1 MLYRTNTRT
10 ANLLAISKTK
20 LLSRIAI
27 ASFILFALS
36 STQEVYYNPA
46 IKIIFDIT
54 RGASILIFIA
64 FYAFNYSISRKM
76 LIVGLFFLIWSISF
90 KDWFFL
96 DAGCGFILSILII
109 RLDKDKI
116 IRSTAWWL
124 ILITT
129 LTIVLAKLGL
139 IQSATFTNTLY
150 SDVAFSTGS
159 KESLGFWQPNVVSL
173 LIISCMISGF
183 YLDDKKLIF
192 TTVLVYLFII
202 QETVSRTYIPIPI
215 VIFIYYSA
223 KFFSLHRTAFFTL
236 PILLL
241 GITSM
246 LIAWLVT
253 VPQALSSFLG
263 PAAIT
268 ALDQLFSYRIS
279 IARRVIEPLSGIELM
294 SGIHD
299 KKIQIDSLF
308 VNYIISQGLVLFF
321 AVSLFVSY
329 IMFDLFKRRK
339 SKELLIISLYLLISN
354 FESTASVSSL
364 VFVIFIACCSEA
376 KMFSS
381 KKAHGNL

>member
-1 MLYRTNTRT
+1 MLYGTNNRP
-10 ANLLAISKTK
+10 ANFLTVSKTK
-20 LLSRIAI
+20 LLSRLAI

-36 STQEVYYNPA
+36 STQEIYYNPS
-46 IKIIFDIT
+46 IKMVFDIA
-54 RGASILIFIA
+54 RGTAILIFIA
-64 FYAFNYSISRKM
+64 LYTFNYSISRKM
-76 LIVGLFFLIWSISF
+76 LIAGFFFLIWSFAF

-96 DAGCGFILSILII
+96 DAGCGFILSSLVI
-109 RLDKDKI
+109 RLDRNRI

-124 ILITT
+124 ISITT
-129 LTIVLAKLGL
+129 LTVMLAKLGL

-173 LIISCMISGF
+173 LVISCMIAGF
-183 YLDDKKLIF
+183 YLDDKKLMF
-192 TTVLVYLFII
+192 TTILVYLFII

-215 VIFIYYSA
+215 VIIIYYFA
-223 KFFSLHRTAFFTL
+223 KYLSLHRSVLFTL
-236 PILLL
+236 PVLLL
-241 GITSM
+241 GITSI
-246 LIAWLVT
+246 LTAWLVA
-253 VPQALSSFLG
+253 VPQALSSLLG

-268 ALDQLFSYRIS
+268 TLDQLFSYRIS
-279 IARRVIEPLSGIELM
+279 IARRVIEPLSGIELI

-308 VNYIISQGLVLFF
+308 VNYVISQGLILLF
-321 AVSLFVSY
+321 AASLFITY

-339 SKELLIISLYLLISN
+339 PKELIIISLYLLISN

-376 KMFSS
+376 RIFSP
-381 KKAHGNL
+381 KKEHDNL

>member
-1 MLYRTNTRT
+1 MPYGTSNRLP
-10 ANLLAISKTK
+10 NLLTVSKIK
-20 LLSRIAI
+20 ILSRLAI
-27 ASFILFALS
+27 VSFILFALS
-36 STQEVYYNPA
+36 STQEIYYNPS
-46 IKIIFDIT
+46 IKMVFDIA

-64 FYAFNYSISRKM
+64 LYAFNYSISRKI
-76 LIVGLFFLIWSISF
+76 LIAGFFFLIWSIAF

-96 DAGCGFILSILII
+96 DAGCGFILSSLII
-109 RLDKDKI
+109 RLDRDRI
-116 IRSTAWWL
+116 ICSTAWWL

-129 LTIVLAKLGL
+129 LTVALAKLGL

-173 LIISCMISGF
+173 LVISCMIAGF
-183 YLDDKKLIF
+183 YLDNKRIIF
-192 TTVLVYLFII
+192 TTTIVYLFIV

-215 VIFIYYSA
+215 VIFIYYFA
-223 KFFSLHRTAFFTL
+223 KHLSLHRSVLFTL
-236 PILLL
+236 PVLLL
-241 GITSM
+241 GIISILT
-246 LIAWLVT
+246 AWLAT
-253 VPQALSSFLG
+253 VPQALSSLLG

-308 VNYIISQGLVLFF
+308 ANYIISQGLILFF
-321 AVSLFVSY
+321 AVSLFITY
-329 IMFDLFKRRK
+329 IMLDLFKRRK
-339 SKELLIISLYLLISN
+339 SKELVIIALYLLISN

-364 VFVIFIACCSEA
+364 AFVIFIACCSEA
-376 KMFSS
+376 QIFSS
-381 KKAHGNL
+381 KKESSYL